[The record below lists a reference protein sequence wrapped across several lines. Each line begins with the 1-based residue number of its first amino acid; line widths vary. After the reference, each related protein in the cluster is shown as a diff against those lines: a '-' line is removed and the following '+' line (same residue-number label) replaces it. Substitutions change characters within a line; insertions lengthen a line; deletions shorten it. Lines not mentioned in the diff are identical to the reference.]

1 MPLKQKHILTSDT
14 TTHASGLNKVLEK
27 NTFIEETVSQSAS
40 EMLLINTV
48 LKQEIPPIFQTG
60 DVEQALQQNDA
71 LEDKLTQTAHNLAQ
85 VNQTLSEEVKHRA
98 DLEQE
103 LAATK
108 AALEQAQRKS

>member
-1 MPLKQKHILTSDT
+1 MPLKHKHLPTADT
-14 TTHASGLNKVLEK
+14 ATHASGLSQVLEQ
-27 NTFIEETVSQSAS
+27 NTFIEEDVSQSAS

-48 LKQEIPPIFQTG
+48 LKQEIPQVFQTG

-71 LEDKLTQTAHNLAQ
+71 LEDKLAQTAQSLAQ
-85 VNQTLSEEVKHRA
+85 INQTLSEEILHRA

-108 AALEQAQRKS
+108 AALEQAKSK